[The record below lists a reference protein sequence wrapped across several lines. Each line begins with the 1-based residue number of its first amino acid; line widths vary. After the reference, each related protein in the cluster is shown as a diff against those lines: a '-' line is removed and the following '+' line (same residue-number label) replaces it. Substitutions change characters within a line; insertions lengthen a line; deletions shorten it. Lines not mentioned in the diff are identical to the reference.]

1 MAITSKA
8 AMSPDAV
15 RALGVVSQKV
25 VLMQKRMD
33 SLHAL
38 LSKLQVERQPL
49 LEEERKL
56 RAEIVAMSPA
66 LAEAKNSLS
75 LVHNADSIKSNMVR
89 KVALHA
95 IIEEG

>member
-15 RALGVVSQKV
+15 RALGVVSVEVNSRQE
-25 VLMQKRMD
+25 RMD
-33 SLHAL
+33 SLHEL
-38 LSKLQVERQPL
+38 LTKLQAERQPL

-56 RAEIVAMSPA
+56 RAEIVALSPA

-75 LVHNADSIKSNMVR
+75 LVHNADSIKSAVVR
-89 KVALHA
+89 KAALDA
-95 IIEEG
+95 IIKGG